1 MNLEPRKFLIS
12 VMEALARDAAREPR
26 GSMVASDAAT
36 NALAH
41 QESRSLLRLA
51 EEALFRRTVT

>member
-1 MNLEPRKFLIS
+1 MP
-12 VMEALARDAAREPR
+12 
-26 GSMVASDAAT
+26 AT

-51 EEALFRRTVT
+51 EEALFRRMVT